1 MMKQAEILHWLKEK
15 DPTQLRLLYAEADRI
30 REKHVGNA
38 IHFRGLIE
46 FSNICH
52 RSCWYCG
59 IRYQNAHIER
69 YRMSR
74 QQILD
79 AARRAVELNF
89 GTIVL
94 QSGEDPDLDTDDF
107 CQTIRTIKK
116 ETNLAITL
124 SVGERSFD
132 ELAKFKIA
140 GADRYLLRFE
150 TSNTELYRKIHPP
163 LPSRPNYDRFEILL
177 QLNELGYEVG
187 SGIMVGIP
195 GSTWDDILEDLH
207 LFQTLPID
215 MIGIGPYIP
224 HPSTPLAKVAGEDS
238 SDENQP
244 PNTSETA
251 LKVLALTRILCPDT
265 NLPST
270 TALETSD
277 PEKGYENGLL
287 CGANVIMPNIT
298 DMHYRKL
305 YDIYPGK
312 AGQARP
318 AKDLLE
324 RIHKSLEHIGR
335 VPGTGPGLA
344 PRFVHRTFER

>member
-1 MMKQAEILHWLKEK
+1 MKQVQIQRWLKES
-15 DPTQLRLLYAEADRI
+15 DPKQLRSLFAEADKV
-30 REKHVGNA
+30 REKHVGNE

-46 FSNICH
+46 FSNICQ

-59 IRYQNAHIER
+59 IRSQNLSLER
-69 YRMSR
+69 YKMNR
-74 QQILD
+74 QQILE
-79 AARRAVELNF
+79 AAQRAVDLKF

-94 QSGEDPDLDTDDF
+94 QSGEDPDLDIDDF
-107 CQTIRTIKK
+107 CETIRILKRTM
-116 ETNLAITL
+116 NLAITL

-132 ELAKFKIA
+132 ELAKLKIA

-150 TSNTELYRKIHPP
+150 TSNSDLYKKIHPP
-163 LPSRPNYDRFEILL
+163 LPSKPNFDRFEILQ
-177 QLNELGYEVG
+177 QLDELGYEVG

-195 GSTWDDILEDLH
+195 GSTWDDLMEDLR

-224 HPSTPLAKVAGEDS
+224 HPSTPLAKTVGKEFSNED
-238 SDENQP
+238 QP
-244 PNTSETA
+244 PNTPEMA

-270 TALETSD
+270 TALETCD

-287 CGANVIMPNIT
+287 CGANVIMPTIT
-298 DMHYRKL
+298 EMKFRGL
-305 YDIYPGK
+305 YDIYPRK
-312 AGQARP
+312 AGQNRLAE
-318 AKDLLE
+318 DLIL
-324 RIHKSLEHIGR
+324 RIHQNLKEIGR
-335 VPGTGPGLA
+335 VPGTGPGMA